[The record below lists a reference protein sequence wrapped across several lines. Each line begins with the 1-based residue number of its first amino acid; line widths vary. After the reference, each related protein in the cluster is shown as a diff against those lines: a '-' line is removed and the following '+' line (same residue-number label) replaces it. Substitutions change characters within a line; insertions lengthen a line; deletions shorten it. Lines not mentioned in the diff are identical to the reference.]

1 MDRKIKDT
9 RETNNGEA
17 DDEFAK
23 EYVRGL
29 SADFPKAAK
38 DWQYLFL
45 DSWFHDKDRS
55 EEKAFRESM
64 EELWKR
70 LRTTSTLLTHSIEK
84 NIQSS
89 RALLKQKID
98 DVMSFEK
105 LSF

>member
-9 RETNNGEA
+9 REANNGDS

-29 SADFPKAAK
+29 SVDFPKATK
-38 DWQYLFL
+38 DLQYLFL

-64 EELWKR
+64 EELWQR
-70 LRTTSTLLTHSIEK
+70 LRTTSTLPTHSIEK

-89 RALLKQKID
+89 RALLKQKIND
-98 DVMSFEK
+98 LMSLEK